1 LQESHFSSGSSARMT
16 RRITAPFLRDK
27 LPLAQ
32 GTLAQRRWIPWNAGR
47 PEAVF
52 QIREPVCSVMM
63 IAKMQES
70 IEQLYDR
77 ALAERV
83 RRMRERYGLEAAEGA
98 FTLPTLE
105 AALEVL
111 PPPHRRFVQEH
122 LDYYRRR
129 YRVMEKE
136 GAEAALVVWSLY
148 EPPVRMIAM
157 REMPS
162 PARLPWVGRQPL
174 RGEFRDAPPLTREE
188 ALRQIGCVLRAEGF
202 TPREEPLLVRFDPE
216 QLAVAVAARLR
227 VAARGLSLEG
237 TARLLVAR
245 SLACWE
251 EEGERP
257 QAVAV
262 VDVGGPIPVMLAFD
276 DPRPLIWERP
286 VA

>member
-1 LQESHFSSGSSARMT
+1 LRMYDPM
-16 RRITAPFLRDK
+16 RLNSF
-27 LPLAQ
+27 
-32 GTLAQRRWIPWNAGR
+32 
-47 PEAVF
+47 
-52 QIREPVCSVMM
+52 
-63 IAKMQES
+63 
-70 IEQLYDR
+70 DR
-77 ALAERV
+77 ALVEGVRMMCERC
-83 RRMRERYGLEAAEGA
+83 GLEAAEGA
-98 FTLPTLE
+98 LTLPTLE

-148 EPPVRMIAM
+148 EPLVRMIAM

-174 RGEFRDAPPLTREE
+174 REDFRDAPPLTRKE

-202 TPREEPLLVRFDPE
+202 TPKEKPLLLPPDPE

-227 VAARGLSLEG
+227 VVMRGRDLEE

-245 SLACWE
+245 NLACWE

-276 DPRPLIWERP
+276 DPRPLVWEEV

>member
-1 LQESHFSSGSSARMT
+1 
-16 RRITAPFLRDK
+16 
-27 LPLAQ
+27 
-32 GTLAQRRWIPWNAGR
+32 
-47 PEAVF
+47 
-52 QIREPVCSVMM
+52 MM
-63 IAKMQES
+63 VSKMQGE
-70 IEQLYDR
+70 LNRLFDR
-77 ALAERV
+77 ALVEGV
-83 RRMRERYGLEAAEGA
+83 RMMCERYGLEAAEGA
-98 FTLPTLE
+98 LTLPTLE

-111 PPPHRRFVQEH
+111 PLPHRRFVQEH

-136 GAEAALVVWSLY
+136 GAEAVLVVWSLR
-148 EPPVRMIAM
+148 EPLVRMIAM

-174 RGEFRDAPPLTREE
+174 REDFRDAPPLTRKE
-188 ALRQIGCVLRAEGF
+188 ALRQIAHVLRAEGF
-202 TPREEPLLVRFDPE
+202 TPREEPLLLRPDPE

-227 VAARGLSLEG
+227 VVARGLSLEG

-251 EEGERP
+251 GEGERP

-276 DPRPLIWERP
+276 DPRPLIWERA

>member
-1 LQESHFSSGSSARMT
+1 MR
-16 RRITAPFLRDK
+16 
-27 LPLAQ
+27 
-32 GTLAQRRWIPWNAGR
+32 
-47 PEAVF
+47 
-52 QIREPVCSVMM
+52 
-63 IAKMQES
+63 
-70 IEQLYDR
+70 LYSFDR
-77 ALAERV
+77 ALVEGVRMMCERC
-83 RRMRERYGLEAAEGA
+83 GLEAAEGA
-98 FTLPTLE
+98 LTLPTLE

-111 PPPHRRFVQEH
+111 PLPHRRFVREH

-136 GAEAALVVWSLY
+136 GAEAVLVVWSLR
-148 EPPVRMIAM
+148 EPLVRMMGVQKTPRSA
-157 REMPS
+157 E
-162 PARLPWVGRQPL
+162 LPWVGRQPL
-174 RGEFRDAPPLTREE
+174 QEDFRDAPPLTRKE

-202 TPREEPLLVRFDPE
+202 TPKEKPLLLPPDPE
-216 QLAVAVAARLR
+216 QIAAAVAARLR

-276 DPRPLIWERP
+276 DPRPLVWEEV

>member
-1 LQESHFSSGSSARMT
+1 
-16 RRITAPFLRDK
+16 
-27 LPLAQ
+27 
-32 GTLAQRRWIPWNAGR
+32 
-47 PEAVF
+47 
-52 QIREPVCSVMM
+52 MM
-63 IAKMQES
+63 VSKMQGELN
-70 IEQLYDR
+70 QLFDR
-77 ALAERV
+77 ALVEGVRMMCERC
-83 RRMRERYGLEAAEGA
+83 GLEAAEGA
-98 FTLPTLE
+98 LTLPTLE

-111 PPPHRRFVQEH
+111 PLPHQRFVREH

-136 GAEAALVVWSLY
+136 GAEAALVVWSLR
-148 EPPVRMIAM
+148 EPLVRMMGVQKKPRSAG
-157 REMPS
+157 
-162 PARLPWVGRQPL
+162 LPWVGRQPL
-174 RGEFRDAPPLTREE
+174 REDFRDAPPLTRKE

-202 TPREEPLLVRFDPE
+202 TPKEKPLLLRPDPE

-227 VAARGLSLEG
+227 VVMRGRDLEE

-276 DPRPLIWERP
+276 DPRPLVWEEV

>member
-1 LQESHFSSGSSARMT
+1 MR
-16 RRITAPFLRDK
+16 
-27 LPLAQ
+27 
-32 GTLAQRRWIPWNAGR
+32 
-47 PEAVF
+47 
-52 QIREPVCSVMM
+52 
-63 IAKMQES
+63 
-70 IEQLYDR
+70 LYSFDR
-77 ALAERV
+77 ALVEGVRMMCERC
-83 RRMRERYGLEAAEGA
+83 GLEAAEGA
-98 FTLPTLE
+98 LTLPTLE

-111 PPPHRRFVQEH
+111 PLPHRRFVREH

-136 GAEAALVVWSLY
+136 GAEAVLVVWSLR
-148 EPPVRMIAM
+148 EPLVRMMGVQKTPRSA
-157 REMPS
+157 E
-162 PARLPWVGRQPL
+162 LPWVGRQPL
-174 RGEFRDAPPLTREE
+174 QEDFRDAPPLTRKE

-202 TPREEPLLVRFDPE
+202 TPKEKPLLVRPDPE
-216 QLAVAVAARLR
+216 QIAAAVVTRLR

-276 DPRPLIWERP
+276 DPRPLVWEEV

>member
-1 LQESHFSSGSSARMT
+1 
-16 RRITAPFLRDK
+16 
-27 LPLAQ
+27 
-32 GTLAQRRWIPWNAGR
+32 
-47 PEAVF
+47 
-52 QIREPVCSVMM
+52 
-63 IAKMQES
+63 MQES

-77 ALAERV
+77 TLAEGV
-83 RRMRERYGLEAAEGA
+83 RRMRERHGLEAAEGA
-98 FTLPTLE
+98 LTLPTLE

-111 PPPHRRFVQEH
+111 PPPHRRFVREH

-136 GAEAALVVWSLY
+136 GAEAVLVVWSLR
-148 EPPVRMIAM
+148 EPLVRMTGVQKTPRSA
-157 REMPS
+157 E
-162 PARLPWVGRQPL
+162 LPWVGRQPL
-174 RGEFRDAPPLTREE
+174 REDFRDAPPLLTRKE

-202 TPREEPLLVRFDPE
+202 TPKEKPLLLPPDPE
-216 QLAVAVAARLR
+216 QIAAAVVTRLR
-227 VAARGLSLEG
+227 VAARGRSLEG
-237 TARLLVAR
+237 TARLLVER

-276 DPRPLIWERP
+276 DPRPLVWEGV

>member
-1 LQESHFSSGSSARMT
+1 
-16 RRITAPFLRDK
+16 
-27 LPLAQ
+27 
-32 GTLAQRRWIPWNAGR
+32 
-47 PEAVF
+47 
-52 QIREPVCSVMM
+52 M

-77 ALAERV
+77 TLAEGV
-83 RRMRERYGLEAAEGA
+83 RRMRERHGLEAAEGA
-98 FTLPTLE
+98 LTMPTLE

-111 PPPHRRFVQEH
+111 PLPHQRFVQKH
-122 LDYYRRR
+122 VNYYRRR

-136 GAEAALVVWSLY
+136 GAEAVLVVWSLY
-148 EPPVRMIAM
+148 EPLVRMIAM

-174 RGEFRDAPPLTREE
+174 REEFRDAPPLTRGE
-188 ALRQIGCVLRAEGF
+188 ALRQIAHVLRAEGF
-202 TPREEPLLVRFDPE
+202 TPQEEPLLLRPDPE

-227 VAARGLSLEG
+227 VVARGLSLEG
-237 TARLLVAR
+237 TARLLVER

-276 DPRPLIWERP
+276 DPRPLIWERA

>member
-1 LQESHFSSGSSARMT
+1 MGSTLRMYDPM
-16 RRITAPFLRDK
+16 R
-27 LPLAQ
+27 
-32 GTLAQRRWIPWNAGR
+32 
-47 PEAVF
+47 
-52 QIREPVCSVMM
+52 
-63 IAKMQES
+63 
-70 IEQLYDR
+70 LYSFDR
-77 ALAERV
+77 ALVEGVRMMCERC
-83 RRMRERYGLEAAEGA
+83 GLEAAEGA
-98 FTLPTLE
+98 LTLPTLE

-111 PPPHRRFVQEH
+111 PLPHRRFVREH

-136 GAEAALVVWSLY
+136 GAEAVLVVWSLR
-148 EPPVRMIAM
+148 EPLVRMMGVQKTPRSA
-157 REMPS
+157 E
-162 PARLPWVGRQPL
+162 LPWVGRQPL
-174 RGEFRDAPPLTREE
+174 QEDFRDAPPLTRKE

-202 TPREEPLLVRFDPE
+202 TPKEKPLLLPPDPE
-216 QLAVAVAARLR
+216 QIAAAVAARLR

-276 DPRPLIWERP
+276 DPRPLVWEEV